1 MIGICGEC
9 FLLIEDWDK
18 ILCKCLV
25 NHFIMIFF
33 LGKLMKSHLSVKCLK
48 KLLTAKSV
56 DLHAFWMRS
65 DGIT

>member
-1 MIGICGEC
+1 MLSKS
-9 FLLIEDWDK
+9 FYHD
-18 ILCKCLV
+18 
-25 NHFIMIFF
+25 FF